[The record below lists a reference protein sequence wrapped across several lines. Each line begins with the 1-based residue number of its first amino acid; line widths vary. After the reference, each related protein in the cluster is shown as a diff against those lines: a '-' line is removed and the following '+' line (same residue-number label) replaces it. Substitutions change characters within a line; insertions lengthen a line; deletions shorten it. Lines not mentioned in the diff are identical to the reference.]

1 MSKNGVKHLIKNF
14 LSVGA
19 IASKFSGKG
28 VGNGIH
34 EIKNFLSVGSIPS
47 KFSGKALGI
56 TNIEII
62 FGDSNITPKLVLF
75 DQTSGFKNQRLE
87 FSCTDFGFTA
97 RQFLQAVP

>member
-14 LSVGA
+14 LSVRA

-47 KFSGKALGI
+47 KYSGKALGI

-62 FGDSNITPKLVLF
+62 FGD
-75 DQTSGFKNQRLE
+75 
-87 FSCTDFGFTA
+87 
-97 RQFLQAVP
+97 